1 MSKKWIVFQDVF
13 TVVLHQNPRCEL
25 PLHHRSGRLRHHSHL
40 AGSGEEEM
48 CSLCVWVNVLWKCVI
63 YIIDV
68 DVYDMW
74 QKFKDL
80 PWRLARSEQA
90 LRNHFSLR
98 NRPGGYIP
106 IFANVLSTVSNCW
119 TWSILN
125 MYMRI
130 DIYVPGAG
138 SPPLIPH
145 PWSWIPQPL
154 CWRGLGWETV
164 FCAVC
169 SFCPPFPFGVGWGGE
184 GVVHAVWEYRIVVH
198 PNKWCWY
205 IGAMYGN

>member
-1 MSKKWIVFQDVF
+1 MDCVS
-13 TVVLHQNPRCEL
+13 RCIHCGIASE
-25 PLHHRSGRLRHHSHL
+25 PKVWAASPSPIRATQTSFAPCRVRRGRNVQPV
-40 AGSGEEEM
+40 
-48 CSLCVWVNVLWKCVI
+48 CVWVNVLWKCVI

-138 SPPLIPH
+138 SPPSSPIPGH
-145 PWSWIPQPL
+145 GSPNPY
-154 CWRGLGWETV
+154 V
-164 FCAVC
+164 
-169 SFCPPFPFGVGWGGE
+169 GVGWGGRPFFVQCVHFVPPSPLAWV
-184 GVVHAVWEYRIVVH
+184 GVGRGLY
-198 PNKWCWY
+198 
-205 IGAMYGN
+205 MLYGNIE

>member
-138 SPPLIPH
+138 SPPSSPIPGH
-145 PWSWIPQPL
+145 GSPNPY
-154 CWRGLGWETV
+154 V
-164 FCAVC
+164 
-169 SFCPPFPFGVGWGGE
+169 GVGWGGRPFFVQCVHFVPPSPLAWV
-184 GVVHAVWEYRIVVH
+184 GVGRGLY
-198 PNKWCWY
+198 
-205 IGAMYGN
+205 MLYGNIE

>member
-1 MSKKWIVFQDVF
+1 MYSLWYCVRTQGVSCLSITDPGDSDIIRTLPGQARKKCAACV
-13 TVVLHQNPRCEL
+13 
-25 PLHHRSGRLRHHSHL
+25 
-40 AGSGEEEM
+40 
-48 CSLCVWVNVLWKCVI
+48 CVWVNVLWKYVI

-119 TWSILN
+119 TWSILK

-138 SPPLIPH
+138 SPPSPPIPGH
-145 PWSWIPQPL
+145 GSPNPY
-154 CWRGLGWETV
+154 V
-164 FCAVC
+164 
-169 SFCPPFPFGVGWGGE
+169 GVGWGGRPFFVQCVHFVPPSPLAWV
-184 GVVHAVWEYRIVVH
+184 GVGRGLY
-198 PNKWCWY
+198 
-205 IGAMYGN
+205 MLYGNIE

>member
-1 MSKKWIVFQDVF
+1 MYSLWYCVRTQGVSCLSITDPGDSDIIRTLPGQARKKCAACV
-13 TVVLHQNPRCEL
+13 
-25 PLHHRSGRLRHHSHL
+25 
-40 AGSGEEEM
+40 
-48 CSLCVWVNVLWKCVI
+48 CVWVNVLWKYVI

-138 SPPLIPH
+138 SPPLTPH

-154 CWRGLGWETV
+154 CWRGLGWVTV

-169 SFCPPFPFGVGWGGE
+169 SFCPPFPFGVGWGGK
-184 GVVHAVWEYRIVVH
+184 GVVHAVWEYRIAGASKQVVLVH
-198 PNKWCWY
+198 RCYVW
-205 IGAMYGN
+205 